1 MPGNSWTPESKEYVN
16 PILQSEKSARANP
29 AVREV
34 RAAVTSGEHLLGV
47 GDKGAP
53 RALSIF
59 RRRSCWP
66 ECGHSSV
73 FIWKNA
79 LSWTRQFVSSTA
91 CTSYLNKR
99 ANKKKMKGNWDKE
112 KSNAT
117 IKTTQAPAGVATVP
131 DPRTPPPPRETSPQ
145 PCKGGCDR
153 FAETEAAASEGFEFH
168 TILSSVCLRIRSSP
182 ARCSLGIQAWQTLL
196 HPFYRRKNEGPDTCP
211 R

>member
-1 MPGNSWTPESKEYVN
+1 MELTGIMPGNSWTPESKEYVN

-99 ANKKKMKGNWDKE
+99 ANKKKM
-112 KSNAT
+112 
-117 IKTTQAPAGVATVP
+117 
-131 DPRTPPPPRETSPQ
+131 
-145 PCKGGCDR
+145 
-153 FAETEAAASEGFEFH
+153 
-168 TILSSVCLRIRSSP
+168 
-182 ARCSLGIQAWQTLL
+182 
-196 HPFYRRKNEGPDTCP
+196 
-211 R
+211 